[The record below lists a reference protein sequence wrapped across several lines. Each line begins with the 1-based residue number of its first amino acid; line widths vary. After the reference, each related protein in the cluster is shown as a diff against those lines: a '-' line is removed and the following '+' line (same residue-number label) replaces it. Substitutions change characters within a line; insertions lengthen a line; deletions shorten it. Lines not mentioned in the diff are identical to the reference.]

1 MDIFDTSNVYN
12 TTKPIK
18 GIKCSVE
25 NCAYN
30 DGKNHCTANQVSVG
44 PMNATSST
52 ETVCATFRSY

>member
-1 MDIFDTSNVYN
+1 MEKKIAEVKDV
-12 TTKPIK
+12 
-18 GIKCSVE
+18 KCDAH

-44 PMNATSST
+44 PMSATSST